1 MRRFNKAAIVLAIG
15 ATMTQLSGC
24 GGDDGD
30 NITYV
35 QAAEGTVSGVVQD
48 AKGLPVPAAVVSA
61 EDTGGALL
69 QTATTDA
76 NGAYSLTLPVGQV
89 VLKVSNASY
98 SSPDAQNVGVLSDHT
113 VSANFTMDAA
123 SQFLVQFTEQV
134 DPIQPVNDSWT
145 SPGWAVYDNQ
155 GYGTSATVGALV
167 TGKIDD
173 MPIEYTWENRLNLW
187 DSWHTEKAGTVE
199 GDDDTALVTF
209 SEMMKNFESRVDP
222 IRGTEMAEYKIP
234 DRLGPLTISQDRRGL
249 IAVRVQANDAHGQQ
263 ASIHGEIHATN
274 RLLGIRNVALGER
287 IYLNRGNDDD
297 SQVWSMVSQPTGS
310 TAELVDANS
319 RTPYFFPDKTGEY
332 DFVVNGQT
340 LKIFAG
346 KYMGVITGIDE
357 EGNPESDATCTTCHQ
372 GGVAGDQFT
381 PWSTTMHANIFRQD
395 VAISPAEESMF
406 CGQCHAVGG
415 DIQSAPMNNGLAYV
429 AEQEG
434 YKFSRI
440 EALENPRTDAWP
452 DMVKNF
458 PKTARMMNIQCE
470 SCHGPQNS
478 PAHGMYDMV
487 DGKTP
492 NPFTSPR
499 ISFSA
504 ELCSNCHY
512 ERIQWTASKT
522 VSPTSGE
529 SHMNEQRALELGTD
543 ADCGR
548 CHSAQGFVA
557 YEKQLQQGNVGKIDD
572 PLWSSVTADNVEPVT
587 CTACHDPH
595 GNGNDLQV
603 RIDGDTPDLP
613 AGFNMPGVGQGA
625 TCIACHN
632 TAQGVLSDNSGV
644 WLHEDN
650 DEPAPE
656 QQNYN
661 IAHGSQGDVF
671 AGRNA
676 WFMGNQLPMVAKHAV
691 IDDSCVKCHQL
702 YNPTIKDTPA
712 FGKLT
717 RTHQFWI
724 DADKLDQQCNYCHG
738 SSIDPNTPVDGVEHN
753 SVPGEAVD
761 AGAITASVAA
771 GLDNLAEKMQNAAF
785 SRLTSFDSLVIN
797 YGEAT
802 VAGNQISAV
811 ALANVGNKIG
821 LKLTLSSPAVI
832 GGESVTELTVSLD
845 KLADA
850 ATGEAVYLPN
860 SNFVKGAWNYFLINN
875 DRSQGIHNLSF
886 SQAVINNTVA
896 QVF

>member
-1 MRRFNKAAIVLAIG
+1 MRRFNKAALMLAIST
-15 ATMTQLSGC
+15 AVAQLSGC
-24 GGDDGD
+24 GSDGDD
-30 NITYV
+30 ITYV
-35 QAAEGTVSGVVQD
+35 QSAEGTVSGKVVD
-48 AKGLPVPAAVVSA
+48 AKGLPVSNAVVSA
-61 EDTGGALL
+61 EDTGGGLL

-76 NGAYSLTLPVGQV
+76 NGAYTLTLPVGQV
-89 VLKVSNASY
+89 VLKVTNASY
-98 SSPDAQNVGVLSDHT
+98 ASPDAQNVGVLSDRT
-113 VSANFTMDAA
+113 VSANFTMNAA
-123 SQFLVQFTEQV
+123 SKFLVQFTDQV

-145 SPGWAVYDNQ
+145 SPGWATLDNQ
-155 GYGTSATVGALV
+155 GYGTTATVGALV

-173 MPIEYTWENRLNLW
+173 LPIEYTWENRLNLW
-187 DSWHTEKAGTVE
+187 DSWHTAPAGTVE
-199 GDDDTALVTF
+199 GDGDTALVTF
-209 SEMMKNFESRVDP
+209 SDMMKNFEARVDP
-222 IRGTEMAEYKIP
+222 IRGTEIAEYKIP
-234 DRLGPLTISQDRRGL
+234 DRLGPLTISADRRGL
-249 IAVRVQANDAHGQQ
+249 VAVRVQANDVHGQQ

-297 SQVWSMVSQPTGS
+297 SQVWEMVSKPEKS
-310 TAELVDANS
+310 TAELVDASS
-319 RTPYFFPDKTGEY
+319 RTPYFFPDVIGEY
-332 DFVVNGQT
+332 DFSVNGQT
-340 LKIFAG
+340 LKIYAG
-346 KYMGVITGIDE
+346 KYMGVITGIDS
-357 EGNPESDATCTTCHQ
+357 EGNPQPDAVCTACHKE
-372 GGVAGDQFT
+372 GVAGDQFT

-395 VAISPAEESMF
+395 VESSPAEESTF

-415 DIQSAPMNNGLAYV
+415 DIQSADANDGFTAV
-429 AEQEG
+429 AKREG
-434 YKFSRI
+434 YQFSRI
-440 EALENPRTDAWP
+440 EALADPAHDAWP

-522 VSPTSGE
+522 VSPTSGQ

-548 CHSAQGFVA
+548 CHSAQGFVV
-557 YEKQLQQGNVGKIDD
+557 YEKQLQQGNVGEIAD
-572 PLWSSVTADNVEPVT
+572 PQWSSVTADNVEPVT

-603 RIDGDTPDLP
+603 RIDGDTPALP
-613 AGFNMPGVGQGA
+613 AGFKLAAVGQGA

-632 TAQGVLSDNSGV
+632 TAEGVLSDNSGV

-656 QQNYN
+656 QQNYS

-676 WFMGNQLPMVAKHAV
+676 WFMGNQLPMLAKHSAV
-691 IDDSCVKCHQL
+691 QDSCVKCHQL
-702 YNPTIKDTPA
+702 FNPTIKDTPA

-724 DADKLDQQCNYCHG
+724 DKDKLNDQCNYCHG
-738 SSIDPNTPVDGVEHN
+738 STIDPDSSVDGVEHN
-753 SVPGEAVD
+753 AIAGEAVD
-761 AGAITASVAA
+761 ATAITSAVEAS
-771 GLDNLAEKMQNAAF
+771 LNNLAAKLQTAALTRLNAV
-785 SRLTSFDSLVIN
+785 SRLSVNDNADIVTGD
-797 YGEAT
+797 
-802 VAGNQISAV
+802 QISAV
-811 ALANVGNKIG
+811 KLVNVGNKIG
-821 LKLTLSSPAVI
+821 LQLTLRSAATI
-832 GGESVTELTVSLD
+832 NNTSVTEVTVALD
-845 KLADA
+845 KLDNADTA
-850 ATGEAVYLPN
+850 EAIYLPN
-860 SNFVKGAWNYFLINN
+860 SNFVKGAWNYFLIAN
-875 DRSQGIHNLSF
+875 DRSNGVHNLSF
-886 SQAVINNTVA
+886 SQAVINNTQG